1 MKLTPEILRQIIS
14 EEVEAANQAAA
25 KMTKGDLER
34 LRSKKSPSMGRGT
47 PPRLRKSQPAA
58 ENSRDDYGTERIG
71 SVRFYVENGELLA
84 AWNLG
89 ELGTGNDS
97 AADWKDIV
105 MENCEAMIDA
115 AKRYYSDILDED

>member
-1 MKLTPEILRQIIS
+1 MRLTPEMLRQIIA
-14 EEVEAANQAAA
+14 EEVEATNQAAP
-25 KMTKGDLER
+25 KMTKGDVER
-34 LRSKKSPSMGRGT
+34 LRSKKSPSIGRST
-47 PPRLRKSQPAA
+47 PPRLRKSKPSA

-89 ELGTGNDS
+89 ELGTGNDTP
-97 AADWKDIV
+97 ADWKDIV
-105 MENCEAMIDA
+105 MENCDAMIDA